1 MKFLLL
7 ICFLFQTAVAVCA
20 SDSELALYRAELSRA
35 LSSNNADS
43 LATAYAHYG
52 EYYAYRDADST
63 RYYCGLGLK
72 YADRSRSEPYLFL
85 LSNLANAYISSG
97 DLGKGRRL
105 LWDVLDEADRLGCDS
120 CFRATAFTSIGV
132 TYRLQEKPDS
142 ALWCYN
148 RALGLLQNQ
157 DAYGE
162 EAHLLTSIAVLY
174 ANMSRL
180 KEAMSYAERAM
191 RVVDRCD
198 EIDMAFYA
206 YTTAGSI
213 LALQGHND
221 KAAGLIHPVLSK
233 ARQQKKPG
241 MELKCLTFLLGM
253 FQRSG
258 QRDSLD
264 YYMKQA
270 DKVFLRAPAES
281 TEAVGYMEMLY
292 KILADLGRYRES
304 LSIQQKLLMGPGRNQ
319 LGGVNQLYL
328 YMARNHQALHEYD
341 QAARYY
347 ELAYEVSDSLHAA
360 DIDAQLSELTVKY
373 ETQEKEL
380 EIARLSEQHLKQR
393 AQVMQWIAVASGL
406 FFLLLTLVLWYVFHW
421 RRVRREEELKLAR
434 SYIDGMENE
443 RARLA
448 KDLHDGVC
456 NDLLGIGMQMQCLPA
471 TEVTAQ
477 MVDWVEQV
485 RMEVRNIS
493 HELMPPK
500 FKCTTLDEMLEEYV
514 ERHPLRGQVSICF
527 RKQNRGGSWA
537 GIPEQ
542 VAYEVYRV
550 MQELL
555 SNIVRHAH
563 ATRIEIVLSLE
574 ASQLV
579 LSMTD
584 DGDVFLNPV
593 AADGNGNGIGL
604 DTIRERAK
612 ALGGLLHV
620 EADESGQTFCLRV
633 PLSDGKA

>member
-1 MKFLLL
+1 M
-7 ICFLFQTAVAVCA
+7 
-20 SDSELALYRAELSRA
+20 
-35 LSSNNADS
+35 
-43 LATAYAHYG
+43 
-52 EYYAYRDADST
+52 
-63 RYYCGLGLK
+63 
-72 YADRSRSEPYLFL
+72 
-85 LSNLANAYISSG
+85 
-97 DLGKGRRL
+97 
-105 LWDVLDEADRLGCDS
+105 
-120 CFRATAFTSIGV
+120 
-132 TYRLQEKPDS
+132 
-142 ALWCYN
+142 
-148 RALGLLQNQ
+148 
-157 DAYGE
+157 
-162 EAHLLTSIAVLY
+162 
-174 ANMSRL
+174 
-180 KEAMSYAERAM
+180 
-191 RVVDRCD
+191 
-198 EIDMAFYA
+198 
-206 YTTAGSI
+206 
-213 LALQGHND
+213 
-221 KAAGLIHPVLSK
+221 
-233 ARQQKKPG
+233 
-241 MELKCLTFLLGM
+241 
-253 FQRSG
+253 
-258 QRDSLD
+258 
-264 YYMKQA
+264 
-270 DKVFLRAPAES
+270 
-281 TEAVGYMEMLY
+281 
-292 KILADLGRYRES
+292 
-304 LSIQQKLLMGPGRNQ
+304 
-319 LGGVNQLYL
+319 
-328 YMARNHQALHEYD
+328 
-341 QAARYY
+341 
-347 ELAYEVSDSLHAA
+347 SDSLHTA
-360 DIDAQLSELTVKY
+360 DIEAQLSERTVKY

-434 SYIDGMENE
+434 SYIDGMEKE

-584 DGDVFLNPV
+584 DGDVSLNPV

>member
-456 NDLLGIGMQMQCLPA
+456 NDLLGIGMQLQCLPP
-471 TEVTAQ
+471 TEQGKAEVKA
-477 MVDWVEQV
+477 MLEKV
-485 RMEVRNIS
+485 RQDVRLIS
-493 HELMPPK
+493 HELMPPQ
-500 FKCTTLDEMLEEYV
+500 FQRVTLKEVV
-514 ERHPLRGQVSICF
+514 EDYAGRILAAQPAEWALAVDD
-527 RKQNRGGSWA
+527 GGCDWSRV
-537 GIPEQ
+537 PEDQ
-542 VAYEVYRV
+542 AYEVYRIL
-550 MQELL
+550 QELL
-555 SNIVRHAH
+555 SNVLKHAE
-563 ATRIEIVLSLE
+563 ATRIDLRLCLSKKD
-574 ASQLV
+574 LV
-579 LSMTD
+579 LQIAYCGKPCPSHA
-584 DGDVFLNPV
+584 GK
-593 AADGNGNGIGL
+593 GNGIGL
-604 DTIRERAK
+604 TTVSERAK
-612 ALGGLLHV
+612 SIGAAFTVAAENGEQRMTLN
-620 EADESGQTFCLRV
+620 V
-633 PLSDGKA
+633 PLAV